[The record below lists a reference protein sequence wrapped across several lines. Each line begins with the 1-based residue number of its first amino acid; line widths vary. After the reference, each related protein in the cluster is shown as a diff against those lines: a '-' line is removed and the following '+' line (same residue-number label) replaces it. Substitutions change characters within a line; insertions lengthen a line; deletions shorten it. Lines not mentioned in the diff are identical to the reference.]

1 MEPVHLGFIGALL
14 GAIVGASASIITT
27 LITGWNSRKLTQDAD
42 SLERKE
48 RSREFQRNN
57 LLELQDVLLDGMRLT
72 GRAHIEAI
80 KSFKGGAIE
89 GRMPPISEELDQ
101 KLLESSR
108 RLAMLTERIAD
119 DSLRE
124 SINILRGNMVDVQV
138 ATTEAESDTTLQDAI
153 SMFENT
159 MKQLGVI
166 LRESY

>member
-1 MEPVHLGFIGALL
+1 
-14 GAIVGASASIITT
+14 
-27 LITGWNSRKLTQDAD
+27 
-42 SLERKE
+42 
-48 RSREFQRNN
+48 
-57 LLELQDVLLDGMRLT
+57 
-72 GRAHIEAI
+72 
-80 KSFKGGAIE
+80 
-89 GRMPPISEELDQ
+89 MPPISEELDQ